1 MERTEKNLPF
11 DNTPKPL
18 KRQDFSESRFQ
29 NAPSFSSQGRYN
41 HFDTAAYPVE
51 PYGVPT
57 SIRYPIPAKMSI
69 PRLAS
74 SYRSTW
80 WPAHLPL

>member
-51 PYGVPT
+51 LYGVPT
-57 SIRYPIPAKMSI
+57 
-69 PRLAS
+69 
-74 SYRSTW
+74 
-80 WPAHLPL
+80 